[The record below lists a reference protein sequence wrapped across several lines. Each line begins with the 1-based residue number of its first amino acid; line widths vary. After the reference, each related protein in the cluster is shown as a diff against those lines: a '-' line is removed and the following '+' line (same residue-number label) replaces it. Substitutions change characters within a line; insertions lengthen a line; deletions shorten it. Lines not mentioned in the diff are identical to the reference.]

1 MYLWRVSLSF
11 FTKFGSTISIDCG
24 GVGERIQLIKV
35 YNCWLSSDKD
45 FSAEISSGLSG
56 LRKMVFDFLRDR
68 MISEA

>member
-1 MYLWRVSLSF
+1 MKELM
-11 FTKFGSTISIDCG
+11 
-24 GVGERIQLIKV
+24 KV

-56 LRKMVFDFLRDR
+56 LRKMVFDFLRDC